1 MNSRERVSL
10 AFLGLFLLAGLGL
23 MAAQRSRQ
31 RNRASEPVSAAQ
43 AEDWNRRLSHA
54 RQVDVNTAT
63 SAELERLPGI
73 GPALA
78 NRIVDD
84 RSRHGPFSTAHDITR
99 VSGIG
104 EKTYESISRRLTVR
118 R

>member
-1 MNSRERVSL
+1 MNNRERVSL
-10 AFLGLFLLAGLGL
+10 ALLGLFLLIGMGLV
-23 MAAQRSRQ
+23 AWQRSRQ
-31 RNRASEPVSAAQ
+31 ANRAPKPVTATQ
-43 AEDWNRRLSHA
+43 ADDWNQRLAHA